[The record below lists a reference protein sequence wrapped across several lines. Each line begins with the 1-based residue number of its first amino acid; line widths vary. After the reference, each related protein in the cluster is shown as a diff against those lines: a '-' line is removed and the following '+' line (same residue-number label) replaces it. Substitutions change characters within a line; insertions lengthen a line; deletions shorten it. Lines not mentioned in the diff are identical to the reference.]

1 MLSEIVI
8 LSDLDSNGPI
18 VMSKLKSRTYNQP
31 IQPTAFTLVELLVV
45 IAIIGIL
52 VAMLLPAVQAAR
64 EAARRANCQSNLKNV
79 SLAVLLYEGASSR
92 LPVGM
97 RTSLT
102 SGTRKLE
109 NDKRFG
115 ESWTISILPYME
127 EQSVFDLFDLTKPIA
142 GGGLSQGSS
151 GNNWQNVQARG
162 TEIEVFLCP
171 SDPFSIDAYRDKTVA
186 TSARSF
192 GDNWAR
198 GNYGANTGSGLIW
211 GRYNSTD
218 ATDPL
223 GQYNTGPKSSGWKN
237 DLRRGV
243 FGINTSL
250 KLRQISDGLSK
261 TMMLG
266 ELRSGVTSTDP
277 RGTWAFGHAGG
288 NILAGF
294 GYLGDDNGPNT
305 CNANADDVP
314 AGSVD
319 CIGEDQDIA
328 DGFCMPCFNGSGAA
342 QATTRSAHPGGV
354 MIALCDGSATFINND
369 IVPGDTPVN
378 SRGLPLCCS
387 PWDHLIASSDGEA
400 PEEP

>member
-1 MLSEIVI
+1 MAMKKKRKQ
-8 LSDLDSNGPI
+8 GC
-18 VMSKLKSRTYNQP
+18 KRRTQ
-31 IQPTAFTLVELLVV
+31 AFTLVELLVV

-64 EAARRANCQSNLKNV
+64 EAARRSNCQSNLKNI
-79 SLAVLLYEGASSR
+79 SLAVQLFEGATGR

-102 SGTRKLE
+102 SGTRLIQ

-127 EQSVFDLFDLTKPIA
+127 EQSLYDLFDLSKPIA
-142 GGGLSQGSS
+142 GGAFSQGSS
-151 GNNWQNVQARG
+151 GGNWQNIQARG
-162 TEIEVFLCP
+162 TEIEVFICP
-171 SDPFSIDAYRDKTVA
+171 SDPFNIITYADQIVGS
-186 TSARSF
+186 SPRSF

-198 GNYGANTGSGLIW
+198 GNYGANAGSSLIY

-218 ATDPL
+218 SI
-223 GQYNTGPKSSGWKN
+223 GQGLYNTGPKSSGWKN

-243 FGINTSL
+243 FGLNTSL
-250 KLRQISDGLSK
+250 KYRQITDGLSK

-266 ELRSGVTSTDP
+266 ELRSGLTSTDP
-277 RGTWAFGHAGG
+277 RGTWAFGIAGG
-288 NILAGF
+288 NILAGH
-294 GYLGDDNGPNT
+294 GYRGDDSGPNN
-305 CNANADDVP
+305 CNPNADDVP

-319 CIGEDQDIA
+319 CLGEDQDIA
-328 DGFCMPCFNGSGAA
+328 DGFCMPCHNGSGAA
-342 QATTRSAHPGGV
+342 QATARSAHPGGV
-354 MIALCDGSATFINND
+354 MIALCDGSVDFITND
-369 IVPGDTPVN
+369 IVANNTAVD

-400 PEEP
+400 LEEL